1 MIIDAHNHADW
12 HKHGFQAFAKN
23 MDECHIDKTWLLT
36 WETPDTER
44 NLSDLSVLGNP
55 ALHGSTG
62 GVPASLAQ
70 GVSYR
75 DRLPGRFILG
85 YAPDPRRGGALLN
98 LKAAMDLYGIQ
109 VCGEVKFRMMYDNY
123 DAIEM
128 FHFCADAGLPVT
140 LHFDYPAAN
149 PSNMQYPF
157 RNWWYGGSVDTLER
171 VLQACPDTV
180 FLGHAPGF
188 WAHISGDDC
197 GLTKAYPRGPV
208 LPGGRIEYL
217 LEHYPNLYC
226 DMSAGSA
233 RIALSRDPEYSEK
246 LINRF
251 PERFVYAR
259 DNFDNE
265 LQGFIAQLNLSEDV
279 EELLYHKNAERIVRK
294 L

>member
-12 HKHGFQAFAKN
+12 HGHGFKAFVAN
-23 MDECHIDKTWLLT
+23 MDEYHIDKTWLLT
-36 WETPDTER
+36 WEAPDTER
-44 NLSDLSVLGNP
+44 DLSDWRLLGNP
-55 ALHGSTG
+55 ALHGHNG
-62 GVPASLAQ
+62 GNPMTLAQ

-75 DRLPGRFILG
+75 DRLPDRFILG

-98 LKAAMDLYGIQ
+98 LKGALDVYGIQ

-123 DAIEM
+123 DTIEM
-128 FHFCADAGLPVT
+128 FHFCADTGLPVT

-157 RNWWYGGSVDTLER
+157 RNWWYGGSIDTLER
-171 VLQACPDTV
+171 VLQACPNTV

-197 GLTKAYPRGPV
+197 GCTTAYPRGPV
-208 LPGGRIEYL
+208 HPGGKIEKF
-217 LEHYPNLYC
+217 LEQYPNLYC
-226 DMSAGSA
+226 DMSAASA
-233 RIALSRDPEYSEK
+233 RIAMSRDPEYTYQ

-259 DNFDNE
+259 DNFDNN
-265 LQGFIAQLNLSEDV
+265 LQEFLAQLNLSQDV
-279 EELLYHKNAERIVRK
+279 LELIYHGNAERIVRK